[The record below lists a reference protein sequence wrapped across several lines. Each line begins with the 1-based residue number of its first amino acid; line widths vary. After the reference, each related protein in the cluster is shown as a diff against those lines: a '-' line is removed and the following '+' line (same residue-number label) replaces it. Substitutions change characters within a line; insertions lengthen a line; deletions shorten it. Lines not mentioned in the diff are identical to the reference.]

1 MGHDRSGRQETT
13 PRGPEVGDPPA
24 RFRPLPGILVG
35 LALLPPT
42 VLWTAYNETVL
53 GGALATQMSL
63 PLNVVLE
70 LALLVGVNSLVGRLR
85 PRWRLSQAQLLVAY
99 VVLVAGTSASGFWYT
114 QALPMVAGYM
124 AWYCTPGHGGDLGF
138 GARLNL
144 SSVVDS
150 LPSWF
155 IMKDLPALKA
165 FFEGADETT
174 ATGAY
179 WRAWLT
185 PMGWWVLLFAALVYV
200 CLCLS
205 VLLRRQWSDR
215 ERLNFPLTQVPLAMT
230 TPTAPLFKSRLLWL
244 GVLLAGSVDAL
255 NNLHRIF
262 PTLPVVDV
270 QYHDLAS
277 TLGARGFPWSTMHW
291 GAFGVSFYP
300 FVIGLGFLM
309 PLDVLF
315 SFWCFYLFWNIVRL
329 VVAGLGYP
337 YPGPGAEA
345 TFPYIADQ
353 VQGGYLALGLM
364 ALWASRSD
372 FRRALL
378 QVFRRPA
385 GEAAPEEAVSYPHA
399 LAGVVAGTA
408 VLVALLTAASAAP
421 VVSALF
427 VVGFLVISVSIA
439 RLRAEFGAPFHDL
452 EYNTPDIVMPKVLGS
467 ALLGPRAL
475 GMLSMQFWY
484 TAENFTHPM
493 PHCIEALRIGS
504 TPRTGTRQGP
514 FFWALLLAWVVGMS
528 LCIIVMLYL
537 GQHLG
542 YMTSKTIGQRTE
554 WYSGANFARL
564 DQMLATPTG
573 TNPRSMIAIA
583 VGMGTCFALQ
593 AMRLRM
599 PGWPLD
605 PVAYSLA
612 STATASSY
620 WLPLFLAWVLKS
632 LILRYGGRRGY
643 QQALPFFLG
652 LVIGEAI
659 VGVGWSLV
667 GTTLQQRTY
676 RYYYF

>member
-1 MGHDRSGRQETT
+1 
-13 PRGPEVGDPPA
+13 
-24 RFRPLPGILVG
+24 VG

-42 VLWTAYNETVL
+42 VLWTVYNETVL

-70 LALLVGVNSLVGRLR
+70 LALLVGVNSALARLR

-99 VVLVAGTSASGFWYT
+99 VVLVVGTSASGFWYT

-124 AWYCTPGHGGDLGF
+124 AWYCTPGLGGGTGLES
-138 GARLNL
+138 RLNL

-155 IMKDLPALKA
+155 IVKDMPALKA

-174 ATGAY
+174 VMSGY
-179 WRAWLT
+179 WRAWLL
-185 PMGWWVLLFAALVYV
+185 PMGWWVLLFAVLVYV
-200 CLCLS
+200 FLCLS
-205 VLLRRQWSDR
+205 VLLRKQWSDR
-215 ERLNFPLTQVPLAMT
+215 ERLNFPLTEVPLMMT
-230 TPTAPLFKSRLLWL
+230 DPATPLFRNRLLWL
-244 GVLLAGSVDAL
+244 GVVLAGLVDAL
-255 NNLHRIF
+255 NNLHRIY
-262 PTLPVVDV
+262 PTIPMLDV
-270 QYHDLAS
+270 QYNDLAGRLS
-277 TLGARGFPWSTMHW
+277 VWGFPWSMMQW

-300 FVIGLGFLM
+300 FVVGLGFLM

-315 SFWCFYLFWNIVRL
+315 SFWFFYLLWNAVRL
-329 VVAGLGYP
+329 GLAGLGYP
-337 YPGPGAEA
+337 YPGTGAQE
-345 TFPYIADQ
+345 TFPYISDQ
-353 VQGGYLALGLM
+353 VQGGYLALGVM
-364 ALWASRSD
+364 ALWASRLD

-378 QVFRRPA
+378 QLLGRLPRDQ
-385 GEAAPEEAVSYPHA
+385 EHEEAISYPHA
-399 LAGVVAGTA
+399 LTGAA
-408 VLVALLTAASAAP
+408 VGMVLLIGLLTAVSAAP
-421 VVSALF
+421 LVSAAF
-427 VVGFLVISVSIA
+427 IVAFLVISISVA
-439 RLRAEFGAPFHDL
+439 RLRAEFGAPFHDV

-504 TPRTGTRQGP
+504 TARAGARQRP
-514 FFWALLLAWVVGMS
+514 FFWGVLLAWVVGMS
-528 LCIIVMLYL
+528 LCIITVLYF
-537 GQHLG
+537 GEHLG
-542 YMTSKTIGQRTE
+542 YMTSKTLGQRTE
-554 WYSGANFARL
+554 WYGGANFARL

-573 TNPRSMIAIA
+573 SRPQSMVAIM
-583 VGMGTCFALQ
+583 VGMLTCFGLQ
-593 AMRLRM
+593 AMRMRT

-620 WLPLFLAWVLKS
+620 WLPLFIAWVLKS
-632 LILRYGGRRGY
+632 LILRYGGRRGFTR
-643 QQALPFFLG
+643 ALPFFLG
-652 LVIGEAI
+652 LVIGEAF

-667 GTTLQQRTY
+667 GSLLHQRTY